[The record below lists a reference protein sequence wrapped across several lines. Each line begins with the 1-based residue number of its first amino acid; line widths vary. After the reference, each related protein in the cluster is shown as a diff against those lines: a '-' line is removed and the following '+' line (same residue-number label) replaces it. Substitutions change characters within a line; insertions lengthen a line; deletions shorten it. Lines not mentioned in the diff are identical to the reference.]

1 MAHHAG
7 YASHGRA
14 CAKYLWMAST
24 KVRRILPHIKH
35 RPVQDA
41 IDILE
46 HVPHRSSVQLQK
58 VIKSARANYLQQF
71 PQVNHASI
79 YVQNIYV
86 DEGPQVKR
94 LWRRGRGRADVLLKR
109 MCHITVLVDVKNNVS
124 SHKSAIK
131 TLDQQSGAN
140 DRIAHIKDRV
150 DNISAEP
157 DASHSIPDIE
167 KRGNV
172 TDDNSSTPSEQKS
185 VNSLAKSNDIRVA
198 E

>member
-1 MAHHAG
+1 MPHHAG
-7 YASHGRA
+7 YVAHGRA
-14 CAKYLWMAST
+14 RAKYLWMAST

-35 RPVQDA
+35 RSVQDA

-46 HVPHRSSVQLQK
+46 HVSHRSSVQLQK

-71 PQVNHASI
+71 PQVSSASI

-109 MCHITVLVDVKNNVS
+109 MCHITVLVDVRSNVF
-124 SHKSAIK
+124 SHKSLIK
-131 TLDQQSGAN
+131 TLDQQSVVNARTVRTQDHIAN
-140 DRIAHIKDRV
+140 V
-150 DNISAEP
+150 NTLP
-157 DASHSIPDIE
+157 DATHSIPDVE
-167 KRGNV
+167 KIKNI
-172 TDDNSSTPSEQKS
+172 TYDNSSPLSEQEDI
-185 VNSLAKSNDIRVA
+185 NSPTNPDDTRVV